1 MKNHPLFQNVPGY
14 TEAEQQKVNE
24 TDLGTLHLARF
35 VGGKLQGIPKSWDSE
50 ELQSV
55 EDIYEALEKIRKGG
69 GSGTFELTARNR
81 DKKWFQ
87 AKTRITIEGL
97 SDDSDEPEEKP
108 APRPQEPPQ
117 VPQMGPPATPS
128 MTAPGFQIPVG
139 ADPST
144 ALAFMYMQSQA
155 EDRRQQREDARQNQI
170 VMQQMFIAF
179 SKNQADL
186 VVGLVNG
193 RQAPASESSGDLLM
207 KGVEMGVEL
216 MKGAA
221 EVKTENEDNKP
232 LDMNS
237 IASNIAQSIAGIRD
251 IAVATSNRGAV
262 IPPGGTT

>member
-1 MKNHPLFQNVPGY
+1 
-14 TEAEQQKVNE
+14 
-24 TDLGTLHLARF
+24 
-35 VGGKLQGIPKSWDSE
+35 
-50 ELQSV
+50 
-55 EDIYEALEKIRKGG
+55 
-69 GSGTFELTARNR
+69 
-81 DKKWFQ
+81 
-87 AKTRITIEGL
+87 
-97 SDDSDEPEEKP
+97 
-108 APRPQEPPQ
+108 
-117 VPQMGPPATPS
+117 
-128 MTAPGFQIPVG
+128 
-139 ADPST
+139 
-144 ALAFMYMQSQA
+144 MYMQSQA

-221 EVKTENEDNKP
+221 EVKAENEDNKP